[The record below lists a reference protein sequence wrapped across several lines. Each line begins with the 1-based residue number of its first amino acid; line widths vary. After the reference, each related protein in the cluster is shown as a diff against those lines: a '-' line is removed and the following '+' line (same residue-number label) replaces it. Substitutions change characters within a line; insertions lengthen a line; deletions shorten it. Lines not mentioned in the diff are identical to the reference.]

1 MPGSKAG
8 AYARF
13 GAYCSGL
20 QDFDAAHFMLP
31 APEALAMDPHTRH
44 LMHLAQVTLS
54 CQRQ

>member
-1 MPGSKAG
+1 MPGSEAG

-44 LMHLAQVTLS
+44 LMHLAQVKLS
-54 CQRQ
+54 CQR